1 MKSKTVKYIF
11 IFFFAYLPLQY
22 ALVGIIG
29 LYKSEPWPAFV
40 FPGFKNVYVYNGGY
54 QVDQNLFEV
63 YFPDQD
69 QPEVYLP
76 HQFFPEIPLSQV
88 PALMRNHFRGEY
100 FTQKELSAESVL
112 WLKEHANSVTRR
124 KTERLNIVEVK
135 EYFRQGSLEIAPDS
149 TKRINKRVFEF
160 N

>member
-29 LYKSEPWPAFV
+29 FYKSEPWPAFV
-40 FPGFKNVYVYNGGY
+40 FPGFKNVYVYDDGF

-63 YFPDQD
+63 YLPEQE
-69 QPEVYLP
+69 QPEVFLP
-76 HQFFPEIPLSQV
+76 HQFFPEVPLSQV
-88 PALMRNHFRGEY
+88 PALMRNHFRGED
-100 FTQKELSAESVL
+100 FTNRELSAESVQ
-112 WLKEHANSVTRR
+112 WLRVHANSVSGGYA
-124 KTERLNIVEVK
+124 ERLNIVEVK
-135 EYFRQGSLEIAPDS
+135 KYFRLDSQESAPDS
-149 TKRINKRVFEF
+149 TKRINERVFEF